1 MKRVLFFFSPCCNR
15 LQMMGCTP
23 NTKEAPDPLVVG
35 FSQSGTES
43 SWRKKHTESII
54 TALEKEDYQVL
65 YRNGYM
71 NQERQIQDIRTFIA
85 YKVDMIIFT
94 PLQESGWDS
103 VLKEA
108 KRAGIPVILVDRHI
122 QTNDPELFVTH
133 IGPSFKA
140 EGNRAGLF
148 VSNHFTNSKK
158 QEIRILELAGSENST
173 PTKLR
178 SEGFWNQSIVNQP

>member
-1 MKRVLFFFSPCCNR
+1 MI
-15 LQMMGCTP
+15 GCTP

-103 VLKEA
+103 VLKRSQA
-108 KRAGIPVILVDRHI
+108 SRDPCHTCR
-122 QTNDPELFVTH
+122 QTY
-133 IGPSFKA
+133 
-140 EGNRAGLF
+140 
-148 VSNHFTNSKK
+148 SN
-158 QEIRILELAGSENST
+158 E
-173 PTKLR
+173 
-178 SEGFWNQSIVNQP
+178 

>member
-1 MKRVLFFFSPCCNR
+1 
-15 LQMMGCTP
+15 MMGCTP

-108 KRAGIPVILVDRHI
+108 KRAGSLSYLSTDIFKRMI
-122 QTNDPELFVTH
+122 
-133 IGPSFKA
+133 PSFSSPTLAPVSKQKEIGRVYLSA
-140 EGNRAGLF
+140 ITSQIQRNR
-148 VSNHFTNSKK
+148 K
-158 QEIRILELAGSENST
+158 SES
-173 PTKLR
+173 
-178 SEGFWNQSIVNQP
+178 

>member
-1 MKRVLFFFSPCCNR
+1 MI
-15 LQMMGCTP
+15 GCTP
-23 NTKEAPDPLVVG
+23 STKEAPDPLVVG

-122 QTNDPELFVTH
+122 QTNDPSFSSPTSVPVSKQKE
-133 IGPSFKA
+133 IGRVYLSA
-140 EGNRAGLF
+140 ITSQIQRNR
-148 VSNHFTNSKK
+148 K
-158 QEIRILELAGSENST
+158 SES
-173 PTKLR
+173 
-178 SEGFWNQSIVNQP
+178 

>member
-1 MKRVLFFFSPCCNR
+1 MKRVLFF
-15 LQMMGCTP
+15 LALIVIAYQMIGCTP
-23 NTKEAPDPLVVG
+23 STKEAPDPLVVG

-148 VSNHFTNSKK
+148 VSNHFIQRNRK
-158 QEIRILELAGSENST
+158 SES
-173 PTKLR
+173 
-178 SEGFWNQSIVNQP
+178 

>member
-1 MKRVLFFFSPCCNR
+1 MKRVLFF
-15 LQMMGCTP
+15 LALVVIAYQMMGCTP

-94 PLQESGWDS
+94 PLQESLSTDIF
-103 VLKEA
+103 
-108 KRAGIPVILVDRHI
+108 KRMI
-122 QTNDPELFVTH
+122 
-133 IGPSFKA
+133 PSFSSPTLAPVSKQKEIGRVYLSA
-140 EGNRAGLF
+140 ITSQIQRNR
-148 VSNHFTNSKK
+148 K
-158 QEIRILELAGSENST
+158 SES
-173 PTKLR
+173 
-178 SEGFWNQSIVNQP
+178 